1 MPVPDP
7 TQGGEIVVT
16 DILGF
21 TPTDLGLTGLMGLVV
36 LLILTGRLVPRST
49 LLDMREERDTWRAAH
64 VESEAARQAEREQV
78 TELLELSRT
87 AGHVLTSLP
96 KSREVGADADADLAD
111 ASDR

>member
-1 MPVPDP
+1 M
-7 TQGGEIVVT
+7 TELFG
-16 DILGF
+16 LS
-21 TPTDLGLTGLMGLVV
+21 PTDLGVSGLLVLVV

-64 VESEAARQAEREQV
+64 TESEAARQAEREQV

-96 KSREVGADADADLAD
+96 RAKEVDSDGALA
-111 ASDR
+111 AMPDRQG

>member
-1 MPVPDP
+1 M
-7 TQGGEIVVT
+7 GELV
-16 DILGF
+16 GA
-21 TPTDLGLTGLMGLVV
+21 TPADLGVSGLLVLVV

-64 VESEAARQAEREQV
+64 TESEAARQAERAQV

-96 KSREVGADADADLAD
+96 RPKEVGADDELVPT
-111 ASDR
+111 SDRQG

>member
-1 MPVPDP
+1 V
-7 TQGGEIVVT
+7 GVSEIF
-16 DILGF
+16 GF
-21 TPTDLGLTGLMGLVV
+21 SPTDLGAAGLLVLVV

-64 VESEAARQAEREQV
+64 TESEAARQAEREQV

-96 KSREVGADADADLAD
+96 RAREVVADAPLAD
-111 ASDR
+111 AGDRQG